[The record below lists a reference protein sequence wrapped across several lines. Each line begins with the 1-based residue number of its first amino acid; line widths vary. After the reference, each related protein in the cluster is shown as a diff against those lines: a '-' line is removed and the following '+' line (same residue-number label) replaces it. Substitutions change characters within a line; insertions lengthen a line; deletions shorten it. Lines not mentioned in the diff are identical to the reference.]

1 MIERVVGMYAG
12 SIGVPSPANE
22 EHATNNTCTSK
33 DDFTGAFGRRWIEQG
48 LKGALYQREGVYV
61 PLKEI
66 VNSRKRSLCRGRL
79 FSRFFVFSQWIS
91 GPPRRMNVC
100 DRGRSCAPN
109 AHRVRE

>member
-66 VNSRKRSLCRGRL
+66 VNSRRRSLCKCRL
-79 FSRFFVFSQWIS
+79 FSLFLVSAQWLS
-91 GPPRRMNVC
+91 NPLVAMNVC
-100 DRGRSCAPN
+100 DRG
-109 AHRVRE
+109 